1 MTNNGHGETAGRI
14 LLVEDDLVAGRLLTE
29 LLSVHGGFEVRH
41 LSDPAQALKLAGA
54 EAWDLVLTDV
64 EMPGMTGHE
73 IVQELRQLRPGLP
86 VAVITSHASLDNA
99 VQALR
104 EEASEFLEKSAPP
117 DELVASISALVAKGR
132 AERLATRQSVLAI
145 GAHPD
150 DVEIGAAGA
159 LLAHRAMGHDVS
171 ILTLS
176 RGARGGA
183 GSTRAG
189 ESEMAAL
196 ALGATLYLEDL
207 QDTRIGE
214 GDPTIG
220 AISRVVESV
229 RPTVVYTHSLHDVHQ
244 DHRNTHRAAMV
255 AARQVRRVY
264 CFQSPSATVDFRPRR
279 FVTIDEQLE
288 RKLLA
293 IQAFASQTQVRTYL
307 EPSLIESTARY
318 WSRFG
323 DGRFAEAFE
332 VVREAASDGQPEGP
346 AIGVAAAEPGAE
358 AEGMALG
365 PPDAPGGAGNLAAVP
380 AGAAHDHP
388 EVPHGTR

>member
-1 MTNNGHGETAGRI
+1 
-14 LLVEDDLVAGRLLTE
+14 L
-29 LLSVHGGFEVRH
+29 
-41 LSDPAQALKLAGA
+41 
-54 EAWDLVLTDV
+54 
-64 EMPGMTGHE
+64 
-73 IVQELRQLRPGLP
+73 
-86 VAVITSHASLDNA
+86 
-99 VQALR
+99 
-104 EEASEFLEKSAPP
+104 
-117 DELVASISALVAKGR
+117 ASISALVTKGR
-132 AERLATRQSVLAI
+132 AERLAARQSVLAI

-159 LLAHRAMGHDVS
+159 LLAHRAMGHDVA

-207 QDTRIGE
+207 QDTQIGE

-244 DHRNTHRAAMV
+244 DHRNTHRAVMV

-288 RKLLA
+288 RKLMA
-293 IQAFASQTQVRTYL
+293 IQAFASQTQVRAYL

-323 DGRFAEAFE
+323 GGRFAEAFE
-332 VVREAASDGQPEGP
+332 VVREAATDGQPEGP
-346 AIGVAAAEPGAE
+346 PTGLAAAEPGAGAVNVAHE
-358 AEGMALG
+358 APE
-365 PPDAPGGAGNLAAVP
+365 APQGTGNLAAVP
-380 AGAAHDHP
+380 ADAVHDQP
-388 EVPHGTR
+388 EVPHATR

>member
-1 MTNNGHGETAGRI
+1 MTNNDHGETAGRI
-14 LLVEDDLVAGRLLTE
+14 LLVEDDLVTGRLLTE
-29 LLSVHGGFEVRH
+29 LLSVHGGFEVTH
-41 LSDPAQALKLAGA
+41 LSDPAQALKVAGV

-73 IVQELRQLRPGLP
+73 LVQQLRRLRPGLH

-132 AERLATRQSVLAI
+132 AERLASRQSVLAI

-176 RGARGGA
+176 RGARGGT

-346 AIGVAAAEPGAE
+346 ATGVAATEPGVE
-358 AEGMALG
+358 AESTTLAA
-365 PPDAPGGAGNLAAVP
+365 PDAPGGGNLAAVS